1 MNTNLI
7 INTLATKNNG
17 AFFRISYC
25 TDLPLCAAAK
35 RTGITAIKFT
45 VATVR
50 KGIAYDNMKSVQAKV
65 EQGKEL
71 THELP
76 FGVWR
81 AGYEGLII
89 DHKEKSYLRLY
100 SSPNKTNSKYI
111 LNGVEVTKEQM
122 INSGVVQKSYW
133 NKSSIKPDCI
143 SVSCANIQEI
153 W

>member
-1 MNTNLI
+1 MNTNFI

-76 FGVWR
+76 WGSWKV
-81 AGYEGLII
+81 GSEGLII
-89 DHKEKSYLRLY
+89 EHKEKTYLRLY
-100 SSPNKTNSKYI
+100 SSPNKSKSKFF

-122 INSGVVQKSYW
+122 KNANVVQNSYW
-133 NKSSIKPDCI
+133 NKPDTIPDCI
-143 SVSCANIQEI
+143 TVNTANVQEI
-153 W
+153 G